1 MGLFGQKRKLTD
13 AERRWN
19 KMWELWVQ
27 GMVIS
32 PYLELMNYQSEV
44 NNGGHSQYFFN
55 TANCGDVAAEVA
67 VLLSVLPEPLL
78 SNLRRAYDSFVSQT
92 DVDDEDEQLLE
103 ECDDMFYAQEAMLN
117 ALLENYAHTMELDT

>member
-103 ECDDMFYAQEAMLN
+103 ECDDVFYAQEAMLN

>member
-19 KMWELWVQ
+19 KMWELWIQ

-103 ECDDMFYAQEAMLN
+103 ECDDVFYAQEAMLN

>member
-27 GMVIS
+27 GKVIS

-103 ECDDMFYAQEAMLN
+103 ECDDVFYAQEAMLN